1 MSFVIEFLAAFLL
14 KTCLLLLFCYPE
26 NICDIVFSL
35 ELQFSV
41 KVQPEDKPKCKQLT
55 TEVFWGLTAVIP
67 LTVTLRIL
75 VSRLLSPAGPA
86 PQLGMADMWNMALFL
101 FYLSLVCKGYWW
113 RTSSP
118 VIQQRRQVAWV
129 SDWKSLFC
137 EHGCPISRS
146 FPGYHRQ
153 GHLSL
158 RHKDGRGEYERTG
171 E

>member
-41 KVQPEDKPKCKQLT
+41 KVQPENKPKCKQLT

-67 LTVTLRIL
+67 LTVTLRML

-129 SDWKSLFC
+129 SDWKYSANMAAPFLEAFLDTT
-137 EHGCPISRS
+137 G
-146 FPGYHRQ
+146 
-153 GHLSL
+153 
-158 RHKDGRGEYERTG
+158 KDICHSGIRMGGGEYERTG